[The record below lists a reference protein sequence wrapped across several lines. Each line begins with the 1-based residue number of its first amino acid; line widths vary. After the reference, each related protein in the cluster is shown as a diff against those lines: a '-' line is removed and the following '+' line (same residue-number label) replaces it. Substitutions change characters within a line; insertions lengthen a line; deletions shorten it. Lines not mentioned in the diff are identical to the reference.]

1 MQNLNNLLKLLLE
14 NDVDFVLV
22 GGFASALYGST
33 MVTRDIDVCYA
44 CTPENIGSLR
54 EILKDLNPVHRQSPQ
69 KLSFIEVPKS
79 LHNLNGF
86 YLTTDLGPLDIL
98 NQITG
103 VGDFDRVKSRSIE
116 INLFGYKC
124 KVISIDDL
132 IEAKKAIGRNKDL
145 LVVDEL
151 KTIKLKQSD

>member
-14 NDVDFVLV
+14 NNIDFVLV

-44 CTPENIGSLR
+44 CTPENVESLR
-54 EILKDLNPVHRQSPQ
+54 AILKDLNPVHRQTPQ
-69 KLSFIEVPKS
+69 KLSFIEIPEKIGKV
-79 LHNLNGF
+79 NGF
-86 YLTTDLGPLDIL
+86 YLGTDLGPLDIL

-103 VGDFDRVKSRSIE
+103 VGDFERVKSKAIE
-116 INLFGYKC
+116 IQVFGHKC

-132 IEAKKAIGRNKDL
+132 IDAKKAIGRNKDL
-145 LVVDEL
+145 LVVEEL
-151 KTIKLKQSD
+151 EEIKKREHE